1 MDGLIRLRSAQTF
14 PVSPNPPVGRYY
26 IGIDATDGRLKKQNS
41 SGVVTDYDSGA
52 SFSAE
57 DAQDAVGG
65 ILQNSSTLSLTYN
78 DAGGTITGAV
88 IPGGVNHNALLN
100 YVADEHVPH
109 SAVEMQTAASS
120 GLSGG
125 GSIAAT
131 RALRVDM
138 SGVAD
143 KARPE
148 SGDFMLVQNGS
159 TLRRVKYERVNFTSP
174 DRYRFLQ
181 NDFITE
187 TLGGLVSTVS
197 GTGASAQAG
206 TFGVD
211 LTEQAQGVVQ
221 IDTGTTATGRS
232 FLGSA
237 NVNALWVAAG
247 QIIRWGSRVV
257 PELLSSGVDTFI
269 MHVGLLDNSG
279 GGEPTDGAYFRY
291 TDAVNGGR
299 WEAIVAAGG
308 TRQAFDTGVL
318 AQQQYQV
325 LEVEIDFTGP
335 SPVARFFIDGVL
347 TNTVTAPSPVPQ
359 GPTQAFGMGVS
370 IAKTVGTSQRNLS
383 MDWYYFELDRST
395 AR

>member
-1 MDGLIRLRSAQTF
+1 
-14 PVSPNPPVGRYY
+14 
-26 IGIDATDGRLKKQNS
+26 
-41 SGVVTDYDSGA
+41 
-52 SFSAE
+52 
-57 DAQDAVGG
+57 
-65 ILQNSSTLSLTYN
+65 
-78 DAGGTITGAV
+78 
-88 IPGGVNHNALLN
+88 
-100 YVADEHVPH
+100 
-109 SAVEMQTAASS
+109 
-120 GLSGG
+120 
-125 GSIAAT
+125 
-131 RALRVDM
+131 
-138 SGVAD
+138 
-143 KARPE
+143 
-148 SGDFMLVQNGS
+148 
-159 TLRRVKYERVNFTSP
+159 
-174 DRYRFLQ
+174 
-181 NDFITE
+181 
-187 TLGGLVSTVS
+187 
-197 GTGASAQAG
+197 
-206 TFGVD
+206 
-211 LTEQAQGVVQ
+211 
-221 IDTGTTATGRS
+221 
-232 FLGSA
+232 LGSA